1 MAYEN
6 RVMAVSRGESDNV
19 LSALNQE
26 ADSTLLHPTQS
37 VYILRIYVTLFQ
49 AIWNCNYI
57 GARTMHYTYLV

>member
-26 ADSTLLHPTQS
+26 ADSTLLHPTQR

-49 AIWNCNYI
+49 AI
-57 GARTMHYTYLV
+57 